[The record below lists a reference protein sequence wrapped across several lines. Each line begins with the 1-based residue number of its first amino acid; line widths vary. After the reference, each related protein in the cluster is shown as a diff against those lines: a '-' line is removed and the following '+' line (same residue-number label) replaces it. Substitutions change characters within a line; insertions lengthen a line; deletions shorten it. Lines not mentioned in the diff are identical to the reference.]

1 MPKRFQ
7 KSVFLTEPFIWRRRQ
22 RRVARNVWTRHGDPV
37 DESPAN
43 QDEAE
48 EVEEEPESHVQ
59 LSLTDS
65 FGGSP

>member
-1 MPKRFQ
+1 MDKYRCQ
-7 KSVFLTEPFIWRRRQ
+7 IITNVELVI
-22 RRVARNVWTRHGDPV
+22 RRV
-37 DESPAN
+37 N
-43 QDEAE
+43 QQTK